1 MAIPLLVVTAA
12 AMAASLAFLLVTALA
27 STSSLSRHGVRLI
40 VTAERSRSV
49 HGARLKVETATTTAS
64 ETLLLIA
71 AGALAGS
78 RSSRRVS
85 QGREGVGSLAVMNER

>member
-1 MAIPLLVVTAA
+1 
-12 AMAASLAFLLVTALA
+12 MAACQTFLLVTALA
-27 STSSLSRHGVRLI
+27 TASSLSRHGVGLI

-49 HGARLKVETATTTAS
+49 HGARLKVKTATTTAS

-78 RSSRRVS
+78 RSSRGIS